1 MKEKEKITR
10 KKVKGGK
17 INEEKKTSKKQRK
30 KQMDR
35 KGKEKEGKN
44 RKKQGA
50 FLVAMEMVV
59 DHNEEMLVV
68 DVRCCYLSLPICA
81 DAAILFL
88 CNILLRSLL
97 LFRAYFVGFFDYS
110 FQYLSFINSIF
121 TSKTTNTLKSI
132 LFRNERCRPSMYFHR
147 YLGS

>member
-1 MKEKEKITR
+1 
-10 KKVKGGK
+10 
-17 INEEKKTSKKQRK
+17 
-30 KQMDR
+30 MDR
-35 KGKEKEGKN
+35 KGKEKEGKK

-81 DAAILFL
+81 DAVILFL

-97 LFRAYFVGFFDYS
+97 LFRVYFVGLFDYS
-110 FQYLSFINSIF
+110 F
-121 TSKTTNTLKSI
+121 
-132 LFRNERCRPSMYFHR
+132 
-147 YLGS
+147 